1 MSELGFVTQKD
12 SQFVAKINTK
22 DLGKQYRFTGPPRG
36 EDEQQAYQDLYYI
49 RAAAE
54 GVPTRVHLQAPG
66 QRGGSK
72 VLIRLSENV
81 R

>member
-22 DLGKQYRFTGPPRG
+22 DLGTQYRFAGPLRG

-54 GVPTRVHLQAPG
+54 GAPLQAPG

>member
-1 MSELGFVTQKD
+1 M
-12 SQFVAKINTK
+12 
-22 DLGKQYRFTGPPRG
+22 
-36 EDEQQAYQDLYYI
+36 
-49 RAAAE
+49 E
-54 GVPTRVHLQAPG
+54 GVCPTMIYSGDGWLRPPPMMPNGSGWLPSLFKPNGSENAHGGPSLLQAPG